1 VNYIATLRHVA
12 AISAIAA
19 LAACGGGGSHAAIPP
34 AASSGTPVGG
44 NSGAAPTS
52 KTTLALH
59 ASKAFAA
66 STTLVGPATT
76 INTVVMHVVP
86 NLQNAAGLTQY
97 AQQVSDPSNGLYR
110 HFLAPSDIASR
121 FGASSADYAAVAS
134 YFASYG
140 LKVGGWTQ
148 RLALTVAGP
157 RQSFEKA
164 LGTTMGFYRGK
175 NGETLLAPQGTVA
188 FSKAIPVAEISDAVL
203 DTRAHWVNA
212 VKSSGTLT
220 QSLSGYGPGQISTG
234 FDYTSAYNAGY
245 TGKGITIG
253 IVGTGP
259 AMALDFNT
267 YKSQYAFG
275 GSSALTFPPVTAA
288 AAAAVGNSGAVNAG
302 GSPTATPPP
311 VTAPCGGPN
320 ASTMPTPSCNPEDG
334 EAQIDT
340 EQAALAKDATI
351 AFYLAYV
358 PIECFTPNAAT
369 CTPDPATGL
378 GGAYQGLAEADD
390 EIQQM
395 IADNT
400 VDIVSGSYG
409 GPETFQ
415 ETGYLVDD
423 TGAYDPSGLGPA
435 EFAALAAEGISTFF
449 SSGDQGAQGCSAF
462 LSSLS
467 LQVLQCVSYPASDV
481 SLTAVGGVTIPLSNA
496 GTLLGPITAWG
507 EQTFTAGFGGASG
520 GGASC
525 LVPQPAWQKQP
536 SYESGSLSPASSEC
550 QFLDV
555 SGGRILPDVSLLG
568 DPETGVGVVGN
579 VKFGTGSQAAFGGT
593 SVATPQMAAMWALV
607 LQACAQTTTCAKATG
622 AKAYR
627 LGNAAP
633 LFWQIYSNQALY
645 SSTIYDVTF
654 GNNGIN
660 TCTVQLS
667 CPSAQPAP
675 GYNAGAGWD
684 AATGLGAPFARH
696 LITAVVGV

>member
-1 VNYIATLRHVA
+1 MYVATLRRVVA
-12 AISAIAA
+12 LTALAA

-34 AASSGTPVGG
+34 AAPSGTGG
-44 NSGAAPTS
+44 SSAAPTS

-59 ASKAFAA
+59 SSKAFAA
-66 STTLVGPATT
+66 STTSIGPATT

-97 AQQVSDPSNGLYR
+97 AQQVSDPSNALYR
-110 HFLAPSDIASR
+110 HFLAPSDIAGR

-140 LKVGGWTQ
+140 LKVGGWPQ

-175 NGETLLAPQGTVA
+175 NGEMILAPQGTVA

-220 QSLSGYGPGQISTG
+220 QSLSGYGPGQIATA

-259 AMALDFNT
+259 AMAIDFNT
-267 YKSQYAFG
+267 YKAQYAFG
-275 GSSALTFPPVTAA
+275 GGSTLTFPPVTAA
-288 AAAAVGNSGAVNAG
+288 AAAAVGNSGAVNDG
-302 GSPTATPPP
+302 GSPTASPPP
-311 VTAPCGGPN
+311 VTAPCGGPT
-320 ASTMPTPSCNPEDG
+320 ASAMPTPSCNPEDG

-358 PIECFTPNAAT
+358 PIECYTPNAAT
-369 CTPDPATGL
+369 CTPDPSTGL
-378 GGAYQGLAEADD
+378 GGAYQGLDESDD

-415 ETGYLVDD
+415 ETGFLVDD

-449 SSGDQGAQGCSAF
+449 STGDQGAQGCSAF
-462 LSSLS
+462 TSSLS
-467 LQVLQCVSYPASDV
+467 AQVLQCVSYPASDASV
-481 SLTAVGGVTIPLSNA
+481 TAVGGITIPLSNA

-525 LVPQPAWQKQP
+525 VVPKPRWETQP
-536 SYESGSLSPASSEC
+536 SYQTGSLSPTSSEC
-550 QFLDV
+550 QFLNV
-555 SGGRILPDVSLLG
+555 PGGRILPDVSLLG
-568 DPETGVGVVGN
+568 DPATGVAVVAN
-579 VKFGTGSQAAFGGT
+579 VAFGGPSQNVYGGT

-607 LQACAQTTTCAKATG
+607 LQACAQTTTCSKATG
-622 AKAYR
+622 AKPYR

-645 SSTIYDVTF
+645 TSTIYDITF
-654 GNNGIN
+654 GNTGIN
-660 TCTVQLS
+660 TCAFQS
-667 CPSAQPAP
+667 PCPPAQPAA

-696 LITAVVGV
+696 LIQAVAGV